1 MRVLRNTLISALLV
15 GTASAQAE
23 ITYDFTYHFRDR
35 QIGLV
40 DQIRD
45 GHVFGVGGLNLSP
58 SSGTSGTFSQGG
70 VFGSLYPLTC
80 CPQQLEGFSLFDP
93 ATTGAWTL
101 ELTNGA
107 HTRTVSTP
115 PLWSS
120 VPMPFVNA
128 IVVSGNGLA
137 PLMTW
142 QLPTGRDISSVD
154 FSILTI
160 DPLTT
165 EPTDVLIYVPLGPSA
180 TSFQIPEGVME
191 AGQTYRLAVNVFD
204 TTFSQRSLT
213 AVTFVP
219 FQGALDPLGV
229 FLPTIGT
236 GPGGEPTFVFQP
248 IPVTA
253 GVPILIDPIVVEGY
267 DYAIG
272 QGDPLFASVVLPQGI
287 GDGLYELSYLD
298 QSLTIAGGVE
308 HVFAGGVSAF
318 SVRGIEA
325 SAGLSPDDPLAFV
338 TTLTFVADG
347 TFSGTMTPVT
357 VEVIPEP
364 GTWALMVAGLV
375 GISSYCRWRVRSMAQ
390 V

>member
-1 MRVLRNTLISALLV
+1 MHLLRNTLISALLVV

-23 ITYDFTYHFRDR
+23 ITYDLTYHFRDL
-35 QIGLV
+35 QIGLS

-45 GHVFGVGGLNLSP
+45 MQVFGVYGLNPSP
-58 SSGTSGTFSQGG
+58 SMGTSGTYSQGG
-70 VFGSLYPLTC
+70 VSGSLYPLTFG
-80 CPQQLEGFSLFDP
+80 PVLEGVSPFNP

-101 ELTNGA
+101 ELTNGSQ
-107 HTRTVSTP
+107 TRTVSTS

-120 VPMPFVNA
+120 VPMPFANA
-128 IVVSGNGLA
+128 ISVSGNGLA
-137 PLMTW
+137 PLLTW
-142 QLPTGRDISSVD
+142 QLPTGRDIGRVDVSV
-154 FSILTI
+154 LTADI
-160 DPLTT
+160 D
-165 EPTDVLIYVPLGPSA
+165 DVLFYVQTFRSA
-180 TSFQIPEGVME
+180 RSFQFPEGLMQP
-191 AGQTYRLAVNVFD
+191 GQTYRLAVNVFD

-272 QGDPLFASVVLPQGI
+272 EGDPLFASVVFPQGI

-375 GISSYCRWRVRSMAQ
+375 GISSYRRLRVRSMAQ

>member
-23 ITYDFTYHFRDR
+23 ITYDLTYHYRDR
-35 QIGLV
+35 QIGLF

-45 GHVFGVGGLNLSP
+45 MQVFGVWGVNPSP
-58 SSGTSGTFSQGG
+58 SMGTSGTYSQGG
-70 VFGSLYPLTC
+70 VSGSLYTLTC
-80 CPQQLEGFSLFDP
+80 CPLLEGELPYNP

-101 ELTNGA
+101 ELTNA
-107 HTRTVSTP
+107 SQTRTVSTP
-115 PLWSS
+115 PLRSLE
-120 VPMPFVNA
+120 PMPFVNA
-128 IVVSGNGLA
+128 IAVSGNGLA
-137 PLMTW
+137 PLLTW
-142 QLPTGRDISSVD
+142 QLPTGRDIGAVDVSV
-154 FSILTI
+154 LTA
-160 DPLTT
+160 DAD
-165 EPTDVLIYVPLGPSA
+165 DVLIYVRPDRSA
-180 TSFQIPEGVME
+180 RSFQIPEGLMQV
-191 AGQTYRLAVNVFD
+191 GQTYRLAVNVYD
-204 TTFSQRSLT
+204 NTFSQRSLT

-219 FQGALDPLGV
+219 FQGTLDPQGV

-272 QGDPLFASVVLPQGI
+272 QGDPLFASVVFPQGI
-287 GDGLYELSYLD
+287 GDGLYELSYAD
-298 QSLTIAGGVE
+298 QSLTIAGGVQ
-308 HVFAGGVSAF
+308 HFFGGGVAAF
-318 SVRGIEA
+318 SVRGIEP

-357 VEVIPEP
+357 VEAIPEP

-375 GISSYCRWRVRSMAQ
+375 GISSYRRLRVRSIAQ